1 MSADE
6 RAIREWLAAWF
17 EATAKG
23 DLSRLL
29 SMLTEDVVFLTPGRP
44 PFGRDAFAAGFSSGR
59 QQNQI
64 TCAGEFEE
72 VVVAGDVAYTR
83 GRLAVTMT
91 PLTGGKSIQLTGY
104 TLTVFSKQ
112 ADGRWLLARDA
123 NLLSPTTGGPA

>member
-6 RAIREWLAAWF
+6 RAIRDWLLAWF

-23 DLSRLL
+23 DLPRLL
-29 SMLTEDVVFLTPGRP
+29 SMLTEDVMFLTPGRP

-64 TCAGEFEE
+64 ACAGDYEE
-72 VVVAGDVAYTR
+72 VVVVGEVAYVR
-83 GRLAVTMT
+83 ARLAITMT
-91 PLTGGKSIQLTGY
+91 PLAGGKATHLTGY
-104 TLTVFSKQ
+104 TLTVFRKQ

-123 NLLSPTTGGPA
+123 NLLNPTS